1 MTNSKPFVSVIMPFY
16 NGHQHVAKS
25 VESVV
30 NQDYD
35 SFELVIVNDGS
46 KLPSLADLLSGL
58 DLSKVRIIDHEKNKG
73 LSATRNTAFEH
84 ARGELILPLDCD
96 DMISPDFLTETV
108 QAIDEHPDCSI
119 YTQVRI
125 FGDLEM
131 DWTPDATMLNLM
143 CGIPIP
149 STVLFKRRIFELVG
163 GYDPRV
169 KCVPDVEFWIRVLS
183 KGEKLFRV
191 EKPLYHYRKHADS
204 LSDEGKLTEVQVL
217 AEINPDL
224 YKANWDDVCALEQS
238 KYNQLRDEYKIL
250 LDGYEQLYTGHHEL
264 YVRTKEVESQLKKR
278 NKLNVEIEQQTEKYG
293 KENLLLIDEKFD
305 QPIVSSNS
313 LENMFEFIGEV
324 EKKYFRL
331 KAEYKKVQVQFKSL
345 ERDYFALLKVYDQL
359 VASLQELGLRYQ
371 LEKWLG
377 ISGKNAGS

>member
-1 MTNSKPFVSVIMPFY
+1 MSNSMPLVSVIMPFY
-16 NGHQHVAKS
+16 NGHEHVVQS
-25 VESVV
+25 VRSVLS
-30 NQDYD
+30 QTYPDY
-35 SFELVIVNDGS
+35 ELVIVNDGS
-46 KLPSLADLLSGL
+46 KAPALAELLADL

-73 LSATRNTAFEH
+73 LSATRNTAFEQ
-84 ARGELILPLDCD
+84 AKGELILPLDCD
-96 DMISPDFLTETV
+96 DMIAPEFLSETV
-108 QAIDEHPDCSI
+108 KAIEENPDCSI

-149 STVLFKRRIFELVG
+149 STVLFKKRIFDLVG

-224 YKANWDDVCALEQS
+224 YKSHWQEVCALEKA
-238 KYNQLRDEYKIL
+238 KYDQLRDEYETL
-250 LDGYEQLYTGHHEL
+250 RNGYMQMYSGHLDLFE
-264 YVRTKEVESQLKKR
+264 RTKAIESQLKSR
-278 NKLNVEIEQQTEKYG
+278 NKLSIEAEKQTESLRGSHECHTEQKSY
-293 KENLLLIDEKFD
+293 E
-305 QPIVSSNS
+305 PISSS
-313 LENMFEFIGEV
+313 DTVENMFEFISEV

-331 KAEYKKVQVQFKSL
+331 KAEYKKLDLQFKAL
-345 ERDYFALLKVYDQL
+345 EQDYSALLKSYDSS
-359 VASLQELGLRYQ
+359 VSSLQKLGLRYQ
-371 LEKWLG
+371 LNKLF
-377 ISGKNAGS
+377 KL